1 MKCNADW
8 ASEII
13 TAVTINEDHQ
23 LKYLLI
29 SRHEEEEEED
39 TVTDTSTRGSG
50 RGSVQVLFTPALQ
63 HSLLG

>member
-29 SRHEEEEEED
+29 SRHEEEED
-39 TVTDTSTRGSG
+39 TVTDTSTRGSSG